1 MAAPSF
7 ILCEMLVYR
16 VSLEALRHLRHGIH
30 VGGVADRTGR
40 SRASAAAGARTQP
53 RSVSVVLADPAAV
66 IATGARLHQCPAD
79 RLT

>member
-40 SRASAAAGARTQP
+40 SRATAAAGSLTQP
-53 RSVSVVLADPAAV
+53 RLSVWFSQTQRQSSQRAHVFINVLL
-66 IATGARLHQCPAD
+66 IS
-79 RLT
+79 